1 MNLSRTYLEQVL
13 YQNVHNKTMRCGM
26 INLKRKKYR
35 EDHRGIVSRRI
46 QIQSIIIFII
56 GLNQTT
62 PSIVTKFIESEWKK
76 STMRNITK
84 SHPEQELN
92 NTGCPEFYVQN
103 FQ

>member
-1 MNLSRTYLEQVL
+1 
-13 YQNVHNKTMRCGM
+13 M

-76 STMRNITK
+76 KYNEKYNEIT
-84 SHPEQELN
+84 SRTGTEQYRVSGISRTKLSIN
-92 NTGCPEFYVQN
+92 LG
-103 FQ
+103 